1 MEATA
6 TELEPAVMKNSDKQM
21 EQMQKQME
29 AVCQN
34 LRTLRHAVNNNV
46 AVIMAMAELT
56 QRNPAQ
62 CQKLT
67 QLCLEKAPQIST
79 ALGGFSEVFES
90 AIANLREELNNH
102 TRTSPQ
108 S

>member
-6 TELEPAVMKNSDKQM
+6 TEFTRGVINRDDKQLG
-21 EQMQKQME
+21 QLQRQME
-29 AVCQN
+29 ALFQN
-34 LRTLRHAVNNNV
+34 LRTVRHAVNNNV

-62 CQKLT
+62 CQKLS
-67 QLCLEKAPQIST
+67 QLCLDKAPQI
-79 ALGGFSEVFES
+79 AAAIGGFTELFEGAVS
-90 AIANLREELNNH
+90 LQEELDNH
-102 TRTSPQ
+102 TSASPQ